1 MSFRLTPERSRRV
14 NGEIFRDFST
24 TFKMTFTYYRVLKK
38 VSVLGTGWLG
48 KPLALSF
55 LEEGYSV
62 KASTTTESKVFDLEA
77 LGIESYLVNI
87 EEYEEFDLFLQ
98 SKILIINITS
108 KDVEAYERLIEQIQD
123 SEVEKVIFI
132 SSTSVYP
139 NTNAVV
145 TEDNQT
151 VQKPLTEIENLFRKD
166 PYFETT
172 IIRFAGL
179 FGPNRHPGNWFR
191 DGRKIPQPDGVVNMI
206 HQEDCINI
214 VHEIIDQSVWGE
226 TFNACS
232 NHHPTRREFY
242 TNAKRSLGLDVPDF
256 EETDKPLFKKVS
268 SKKLQE
274 VLGYEFVWDDLLRI

>member
-1 MSFRLTPERSRRV
+1 MVGVVGFGDYPFDISIGAIVLYGLTII
-14 NGEIFRDFST
+14 NT
-24 TFKMTFTYYRVLKK
+24 MKK
-38 VSVLGTGWLG
+38 ISVLGTGWLG
-48 KPLALSF
+48 KPLVASLV
-55 LEEGYSV
+55 ENGYAV
-62 KASTTTESKVFDLEA
+62 KSSTTTESKLSD
-77 LGIESYLVNI
+77 IESLGAEAFLVNI
-87 EEYEEFDLFLQ
+87 EEYKEFDLFLL

-108 KDVEAYERLIEQIQD
+108 KDITAYERLIEQIQD
-123 SEVEKVIFI
+123 SEIEKVIFI

-151 VQKPLTEIENLFRKD
+151 VQKPLTAIENLFRKNR
-166 PYFETT
+166 YFETT

-191 DGRKIPQPDGVVNMI
+191 GGRKISQPDGFVNMI
-206 HQEDCINI
+206 HQKDCINI
-214 VHEIIDQSVWGE
+214 IHEIIEQNVWGE

-242 TNAKRSLGLDVPDF
+242 TNAKLSLGMDIPEF
-256 EETDKPLFKKVS
+256 EETDKPVFKIIS

-274 VLGYEFVWDDLLRI
+274 VLRYEFLYDDLLDI

>member
-1 MSFRLTPERSRRV
+1 M
-14 NGEIFRDFST
+14 
-24 TFKMTFTYYRVLKK
+24 KK
-38 VSVLGTGWLG
+38 ISILGTGWLG
-48 KPLALSF
+48 KPLVASLVEDGF
-55 LEEGYSV
+55 IV
-62 KASTTTESKVFDLEA
+62 KSSTTTENKLDDIEA
-77 LGIESYLVNI
+77 IGAEAFLVNI

-98 SKILIINITS
+98 SKILVINITS
-108 KDVEAYERLIEQIQD
+108 KDIEAYERLIEQIQD
-123 SEVEKVIFI
+123 SPIEKAIFI
-132 SSTSVYP
+132 SSTSVYS

-151 VQKPLTEIENLFRKD
+151 VQKPLTEIEGLFRKNK
-166 PYFETT
+166 YFETT

-191 DGRKIPQPDGVVNMI
+191 GGRKIPQPDGFVNMI

-214 VHEIIDQSVWGE
+214 IHEIIDQNVWGE

-242 TNAKRSLGLDVPDF
+242 TNAKLSLGLAIPEF
-256 EETDKPLFKKVS
+256 EETDKPLFKMIS

-274 VLGYEFVWDDLLRI
+274 VLGYEFVWDDLLGI

>member
-1 MSFRLTPERSRRV
+1 M
-14 NGEIFRDFST
+14 
-24 TFKMTFTYYRVLKK
+24 KQ

-48 KPLALSF
+48 KPLAVSL
-55 LEEGYSV
+55 LKKGYKV
-62 KASTTTESKVFDLEA
+62 KGSTTSQERLAELKSHGISPFLINIDDLDTHH
-77 LGIESYLVNI
+77 I
-87 EEYEEFDLFLQ
+87 FLQ
-98 SKILIINITS
+98 SDILIVAITS
-108 KDVEAYERLIEQIQD
+108 KNIEAFKFFVEQIKFW
-123 SEVEKVIFI
+123 EHLKVIFI

-151 VQKPLTEIENLFRKD
+151 VQKPLTEIENLFRKN

-191 DGRKIPQPDGVVNMI
+191 GGRKIPQPDGFVNMI

-214 VHEIIDQSVWGE
+214 IHEIIDQNVWGE

-242 TNAKRSLGLDVPDF
+242 SNAKLSLGLDVPEF
-256 EETDKPLFKKVS
+256 KETDKPLYKIIS
-268 SKKLQE
+268 SKKLQK
-274 VLGYEFVWDDLLRI
+274 VLDYRFEYDDLLDV

>member
-1 MSFRLTPERSRRV
+1 MKC
-14 NGEIFRDFST
+14 I
-24 TFKMTFTYYRVLKK
+24 
-38 VSVLGTGWLG
+38 SVLGTGWLG
-48 KPLALSF
+48 KPLVASLV
-55 LEEGYSV
+55 EDGYAV
-62 KASTTTESKVFDLEA
+62 KSSTTTESKLSDIEALEA
-77 LGIESYLVNI
+77 EAFLVNI

-98 SKILIINITS
+98 SDILIINITS
-108 KDVEAYERLIEQIQD
+108 KDIAAYERLIQQIQD
-123 SEVEKVIFI
+123 SPIEKVVFI

-151 VQKPLTEIENLFRKD
+151 LQKPLTDIEDLFRKN
-166 PYFETT
+166 PSFETT

-191 DGRKIPQPDGVVNMI
+191 GGRKIPQPDGFVNMI

-214 VHEIIDQSVWGE
+214 IHEIIDQNVWGD

-242 TNAKRSLGLDVPDF
+242 TNAKLSLGFDVPEF
-256 EETDKPLFKKVS
+256 EETDKPLFKIIS

-274 VLGYEFVWDDLLRI
+274 VLGYEFVWDHLLDI